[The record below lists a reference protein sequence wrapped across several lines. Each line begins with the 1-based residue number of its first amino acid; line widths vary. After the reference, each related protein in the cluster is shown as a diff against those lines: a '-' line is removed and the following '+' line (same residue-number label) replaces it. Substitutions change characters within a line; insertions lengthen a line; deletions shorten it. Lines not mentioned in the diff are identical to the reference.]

1 MNCSMRVLS
10 EVLTVLLLGCTVL
23 SSPVMADIYRHVD
36 ENGVVHFTNV
46 PTRGGYAYYA
56 EERKK
61 SGTQDLAQLVRH
73 YSHKFNLEEALVHAV
88 IKVESDY
95 QPQIVSK
102 KGAMGLMQL
111 IPETARDMM
120 VNNPLDIEQNI
131 RGGCRYLRLMLTR
144 FEENLDLALAAY
156 NAGPTTVSKYRGI
169 PPYKETRNYV
179 KRVKHYL
186 AKFRNSKDYHL

>member
-1 MNCSMRVLS
+1 MRVLS
-10 EVLTVLLLGCTVL
+10 EILTVLFLGCTVL

-46 PTRGGYAYYA
+46 PTGGEYSFYA
-56 EERKK
+56 EEQEKA
-61 SGTQDLAQLVRH
+61 GTQDLVQLVRH
-73 YSHKFNLEEALVHAV
+73 YSRKFNLEEALVHAV

-102 KGAMGLMQL
+102 KGAVGLMQL

>member
-1 MNCSMRVLS
+1 MNCPMKGFPAILIVLF
-10 EVLTVLLLGCTVL
+10 LGCTVL
-23 SSPVMADIYRHVD
+23 SSSVMADIYRHVD

-46 PTRGGYAYYA
+46 PTGGEYSFYA
-56 EERKK
+56 EEQEKA
-61 SGTQDLAQLVRH
+61 GAQDLVQLVRH

-102 KGAMGLMQL
+102 KGAVGLMQL

>member
-1 MNCSMRVLS
+1 MNCSMRFLF
-10 EVLTVLLLGCTVL
+10 EVLVVLFLGCTVL

-46 PTRGGYAYYA
+46 PTGGGYSFYA
-56 EERKK
+56 GERQK
-61 SGTQDLAQLVRH
+61 SESQDLAQLVRH

-95 QPQIVSK
+95 QPQIVST

-120 VNNPLDIEQNI
+120 VDNPLDIEQNV